1 MELKTIAFLSDLW
14 DPNIFQDGGQVLGVL
29 RMTLAIVQVPPEHEF
44 TTATTPLARE
54 GDCV

>member
-1 MELKTIAFLSDLW
+1 
-14 DPNIFQDGGQVLGVL
+14 VLGVF

-44 TTATTPLARE
+44 TTAAIPLVRE